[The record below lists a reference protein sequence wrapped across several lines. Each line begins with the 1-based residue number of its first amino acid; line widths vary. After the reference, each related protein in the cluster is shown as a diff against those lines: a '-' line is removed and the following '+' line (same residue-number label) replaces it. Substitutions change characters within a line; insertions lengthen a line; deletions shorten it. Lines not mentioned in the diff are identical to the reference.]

1 MENNIDLILD
11 AIENRTRREII
22 KRLILR
28 DQYPLQLAKDLRVS
42 QQAIMKHL
50 EILEKSNIV
59 KLKGMEKSDQGPQ
72 RKVYEIN
79 QSFLLTISLTPNFFE
94 IRKVDVK
101 ENENKLEK
109 EDLDYL
115 IGKLKETENKIKE
128 IEKELVELVELKD
141 SIVSK
146 INEMIGKKIKNEMER
161 NVLISYLSS
170 LDIEKVSE
178 ETNVPEYLIK
188 TMIDKFFED

>member
-1 MENNIDLILD
+1 MENNIDIILD

-101 ENENKLEK
+101 EKENKLEN

-115 IGKLKETENKIKE
+115 IGKLRETENKIKE

-146 INEMIGKKIKNEMER
+146 INETIDKKIKNEIEKK
-161 NVLISYLSS
+161 VLISYLSS

>member
-1 MENNIDLILD
+1 MENNIDIILD

-101 ENENKLEK
+101 ENENKLEN

-115 IGKLKETENKIKE
+115 IGKLRETENKIRE

-146 INEMIGKKIKNEMER
+146 INETIGKKIKNEMER

>member
-1 MENNIDLILD
+1 MENSIDIILD

-101 ENENKLEK
+101 ENENKLEN
-109 EDLDYL
+109 EDLEYL

-146 INEMIGKKIKNEMER
+146 INEMVGKKIKNEMER

>member
-1 MENNIDLILD
+1 MENNIDIILD

-188 TMIDKFFED
+188 TMIGKFFED

>member
-1 MENNIDLILD
+1 MENNIDIILE

-22 KRLILR
+22 KRLILS

-59 KLKGMEKSDQGPQ
+59 RLKGMEKSDQGPQ
-72 RKVYEIN
+72 RKIYEIN

-101 ENENKLEK
+101 ENINKLEN
-109 EDLDYL
+109 EDLDDL
-115 IGKLKETENKIKE
+115 IGKLRETENKIRE

-146 INEMIGKKIKNEMER
+146 INETIGKKIKNEMER

-178 ETNVPEYLIK
+178 ETSVPEYLIK

>member
-1 MENNIDLILD
+1 MENNIDIILD

-101 ENENKLEK
+101 ENENKLEN